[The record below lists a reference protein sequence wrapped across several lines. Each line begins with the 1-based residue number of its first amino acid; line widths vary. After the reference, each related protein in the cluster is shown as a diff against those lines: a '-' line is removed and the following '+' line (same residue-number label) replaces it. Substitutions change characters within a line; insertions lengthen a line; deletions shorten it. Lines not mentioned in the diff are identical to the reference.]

1 MNKFL
6 DTTPPVAA
14 ALKAGTPVAVLET
27 GYFCSMPYPENL
39 QILRMAQ
46 QALWA
51 KSCVPCCVAVIN
63 GRLKAGL
70 TPQEEDALMRH
81 RVVCSRGELPGLAAR
96 GLSAAADVSAALA
109 IAALAEIIPVVIPG
123 LKDELGDIDA
133 LAIYGR
139 MAFCSNLGSDTL
151 ALLRSRS
158 IPVMQDAPGV
168 LADTW
173 QIQRELEAPEST
185 LCPAGDALTTI
196 CTTAAE
202 TALELKKRTEFT

>member
-139 MAFCSNLGSDTL
+139 MAFCSNLSHDTL